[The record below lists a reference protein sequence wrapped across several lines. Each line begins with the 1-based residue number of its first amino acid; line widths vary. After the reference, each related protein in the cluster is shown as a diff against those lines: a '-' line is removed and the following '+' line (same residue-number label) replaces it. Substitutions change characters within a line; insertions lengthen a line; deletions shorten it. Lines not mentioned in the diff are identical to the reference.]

1 MKFDE
6 SLLNQL
12 ESGDVNI
19 LPVMSI
25 DGSSK
30 LDKLELPSTLP
41 ILALRDAV
49 LFPGTVLPITVGR
62 DKSMKL
68 VRALYKTTKI
78 IGTVTQIDIK
88 KEDPVQIDLYEIG
101 TSAKILKLI
110 EMPDGGVTAVL
121 QGIRRFKLNQIIATD
136 PYLLGTVE
144 NLIDTVPDKSD
155 KDAEALSDS
164 IKESALYILKMS
176 PQLPQEAEFAIKNIE
191 SFEFLV
197 NFISVSLE
205 DQTDRK
211 ST

>member
-30 LDKLELPSTLP
+30 LNQLELPNTLP

-88 KEDPVQIDLYEIG
+88 KEDPAQIDLYEIG

-110 EMPDGGVTAVL
+110 EMPDGDVTAVL
-121 QGIRRFKLNQIIATD
+121 QGIKRFKLNKIIATD

-144 NLIDTVPDKSD
+144 NLTDTFADIKVD

-176 PQLPQEAEFAIKNIE
+176 PHLPQEAEFAIKNIE
-191 SFEFLV
+191 SF
-197 NFISVSLE
+197 
-205 DQTDRK
+205 
-211 ST
+211 